1 MKKEK
6 LKDLF
11 NYLLNNLIFQ
21 ILTDNGIEKDIGI

>member
-11 NYLLNNLIFQ
+11 NYLLNNLTFQ
-21 ILTDNGIEKDIGI
+21 IPTDNGIEKDIGI